1 MKSAGK
7 WKCLIGVIKIDRL
20 DQRARSRTVALA
32 LSITLSIPL
41 SVAASDLV
49 YQPRNPSFGGDSF
62 NSDHLIGLAERQ
74 NQYKDE
80 GESNRFER
88 PSPADQLVR
97 RLESRISSAIAQQA
111 ADAILGENENSSDEG
126 RIVFGDQVI
135 EFNRGTETVQLKVID
150 QAAGTETEISLPLLQ
165 VN

>member
-1 MKSAGK
+1 M
-7 WKCLIGVIKIDRL
+7 
-20 DQRARSRTVALA
+20 LA
-32 LSITLSIPL
+32 APL
-41 SVAASDLV
+41 SAMAGDLV
-49 YQPRNPSFGGDSF
+49 YQPRNPSFGGNPF

-74 NQYKDE
+74 NQYKEDE
-80 GESNRFER
+80 GASRRFER

-97 RLESRISSAIAQQA
+97 RLESRISSAIAEQA
-111 ADAILGENENSSDEG
+111 ADAILGEGDNSSDSG

-135 EFNRGTETVQLKVID
+135 EFERGTESVQLKVID